1 MRVVILVFLGVA
13 LVVAGITL
21 LQFAWWFEWYYEF
34 EYAHEIGCILLY
46 TGIALLLAVLA
57 VALIS
62 VVRALERIG
71 QIMVMKAMG

>member
-1 MRVVILVFLGVA
+1 MRVEIFIFLGVA
-13 LVVAGITL
+13 LVVVGISL
-21 LQFAWWFEWYYEF
+21 SQFAWWLEWHYGF

-62 VVRALERIG
+62 VARVLERMG